1 MAEPNQDQP
10 FRVFNTQEEF
20 DNAAASIKKK
30 AEEKYAKEYRSQLE
44 TEIRQQISD
53 EAKLDGQQKLEAE
66 RKKFNEEMKNQKIEL
81 NKDIAKSMLSKNGF
95 DESEMDTYLSFV
107 TDDKESSIANITKVC
122 EDRKKFQ
129 ERLHSKW
136 TEELKGNQPKIEHGN
151 TQSKDGDLQAQY
163 DNAKKSG
170 DTVRMSAIIRTANA
184 EGITLN

>member
-1 MAEPNQDQP
+1 
-10 FRVFNTQEEF
+10 
-20 DNAAASIKKK
+20 
-30 AEEKYAKEYRSQLE
+30 
-44 TEIRQQISD
+44 
-53 EAKLDGQQKLEAE
+53 
-66 RKKFNEEMKNQKIEL
+66 MKNQKIEL